1 VVAVQTDYGQMSGL
15 RYDLTCLNH
24 WYHDTNVQQ
33 RAALAAAKFH
43 PHDALAAYEKALS
56 HYPDHAAAIVGI
68 STILLDIHAQLIPAE
83 LPLANSIITPSTT
96 PSTTT
101 IKGLPT
107 DPTPSVAVQ
116 TRLAA
121 RDRAY
126 FLLQSL
132 TKSGEGWDDSEAW
145 SLLARAHESSGQ
157 LDRAREALWFLVEL
171 EDGRPLRPWGVVGSA
186 L

>member
-1 VVAVQTDYGQMSGL
+1 MSGL
-15 RYDLTCLNH
+15 RYEISLSITSTTILTS
-24 WYHDTNVQQ
+24 TQ
-33 RAALAAAKFH
+33 RGALAAAKFH
-43 PHDALAAYEKALS
+43 PHEALACYEKALS

-83 LPLANSIITPSTT
+83 LPLPNSIITPSTPAPT
-96 PSTTT
+96 NPKT
-101 IKGLPT
+101 LPT
-107 DPTPSVAVQ
+107 DPTPTVEVQ

>member
-1 VVAVQTDYGQMSGL
+1 MRFLLSITNTTI
-15 RYDLTCLNH
+15 LTS
-24 WYHDTNVQQ
+24 TQ
-33 RAALAAAKFH
+33 RGALAAAKFH
-43 PHDALAAYEKALS
+43 PHEALACYEKALS

-68 STILLDIHAQLIPAE
+68 STILLDIHAQIIPAE
-83 LPLANSIITPSTT
+83 LPLPN
-96 PSTTT
+96 
-101 IKGLPT
+101 
-107 DPTPSVAVQ
+107 PTPTVEVQ

>member
-1 VVAVQTDYGQMSGL
+1 MI
-15 RYDLTCLNH
+15 LTS
-24 WYHDTNVQQ
+24 TQ
-33 RAALAAAKFH
+33 RAALAAAKNH

-68 STILLDIHAQLIPAE
+68 SAILLDIYAQVIPAE
-83 LPLANSIITPSTT
+83 LPLPNSIIPPSSASAPTN
-96 PSTTT
+96 P
-101 IKGLPT
+101 KVLPQ
-107 DPTPSVAVQ
+107 DPTPSVEVQ

-145 SLLARAHESSGQ
+145 SLLARAHEESGQ

-171 EDGRPLRPWGVVGSA
+171 EDGRPLRPWSVVSSA
-186 L
+186 F

>member
-1 VVAVQTDYGQMSGL
+1 MSGL
-15 RYDLTCLNH
+15 RYVILLPITEN
-24 WYHDTNVQQ
+24 YDTNITQ
-33 RAALAAAKFH
+33 RGALAAARYH
-43 PHDALAAYEKALS
+43 PHEALACYEKALS

-68 STILLDIHAQLIPAE
+68 STILLDIHAQIIPAE
-83 LPLANSIITPSTT
+83 LPLPNSIITPSSPAPTNPKT
-96 PSTTT
+96 
-101 IKGLPT
+101 LPT
-107 DPTPSVAVQ
+107 DPTPTVEVQ

-145 SLLARAHESSGQ
+145 
-157 LDRAREALWFLVEL
+157 REALWFLVEL

>member
-1 VVAVQTDYGQMSGL
+1 VQTDYGPMSGL
-15 RYDLTCLNH
+15 RYVFLHPITEK
-24 WYHDTNVQQ
+24 HDTDIKQ
-33 RAALAAAKFH
+33 RAALATARFH
-43 PHDALAAYEKALS
+43 PHEALACYEKALS
-56 HYPDHAAAIVGI
+56 HYPDHAAAIVGL
-68 STILLDIHAQLIPAE
+68 STILLDIHARLIPAE
-83 LPLANSIITPSTT
+83 LPLPNSIITSSTPVPT
-96 PSTTT
+96 PTNPKT
-101 IKGLPT
+101 LPT
-107 DPTPSVAVQ
+107 DPTPTVEVQ

-145 SLLARAHESSGQ
+145 SLLARAHEESGQ